1 MDLRTTKVVVLLL
14 LGLTKIVFGLAP
26 LVLTRMLKK
35 RDRWLKKFI
44 GFILCFGGG
53 VLVSTIFIH
62 MLSEVKETLSQAAEF
77 GAMPEDSEYPF
88 PELIVLMGFLF
99 ILLVETVAAKFLG
112 GHGGIPTRTST
123 RTGPITRA
131 MGTTMGTITT
141 SPMAMVIS
149 AMAR

>member
-1 MDLRTTKVVVLLL
+1 
-14 LGLTKIVFGLAP
+14 
-26 LVLTRMLKK
+26 MLKNK
-35 RDRWLKKFI
+35 DRWLKKFI

-99 ILLVETVAAKFLG
+99 ILLVETIAAKFLG
-112 GHGGIPTRTST
+112 GHGHHGHSHGHSHENQHTYGTNNGYNHNESIPFVSHHIRRTM
-123 RTGPITRA
+123 RPACLRRVLLFH
-131 MGTTMGTITT
+131 
-141 SPMAMVIS
+141 PLFQVQ
-149 AMAR
+149 